1 MAMEGSSLHHLV
13 ECSLCKGE
21 YKQPRILPCGHIFCE
36 DCLHQYAKR
45 NSQPGGKFNCPCCG
59 LDVAIP
65 EEGVSG
71 FPQNFDLNLLQKVIK
86 AKISSTA
93 SHGDTTGGKEN
104 PLLENI
110 SCKTHPNQNLSMY
123 CERCEEAICTKCVGG
138 HKGHCV
144 IDLDKKGALDKT
156 SLAKTR
162 ELVKL
167 VSLRQNNMIDA
178 CVKERVEIMNAADR
192 VKAEFKEQYDEL
204 CKEQLRV
211 LEGRNVHVSEQC
223 AGRDAWLVSKIEE
236 GTALSATLKSCIEK
250 HDELLKSDKILSVMD
265 EKRKLEPVI
274 EELTNINID
283 TGFNETIQWTFT
295 PGKLDPKAIEQIL
308 GELKTAFIKCAHN
321 PTSTVLKKGKESPVK
336 MPVLRQ
342 SIVCPESYVEDVTV
356 CKDGSIIAAFYEIH
370 VLHMYSGTGEHTGT
384 IALGADPDGI
394 IELPDGN
401 IAISFPGDESIK
413 VYSRSGTHV
422 NMLAEGQGSPFGMAL
437 LNNGA
442 LAVCYPVDK
451 CVKVF
456 SSNILRDSKVVSVIL
471 NFALMRTEQQDEQ
484 GKPEEQ
490 VFEYPMYVTAHGENG
505 MIVSD
510 FYAAAVYAF
519 TLGGEGEYTCEWR
532 YGGKEGRGPGML
544 HGPYGVS
551 TDSQGRILIAD
562 LCNHRILLLSPEGEM
577 LMELLT
583 EEDGMF
589 RPTSISMRGGKLV
602 VGTYNQIDIY
612 DF

>member
-1 MAMEGSSLHHLV
+1 MAAEESSLHHLV
-13 ECSLCKGE
+13 ECSLCKSE

-71 FPQNFDLNLLQKVIK
+71 FPQNFDLNLLQKVIM

-93 SHGDTTGGKEN
+93 LQGGATGGKEN

-110 SCKTHPNQNLSMY
+110 SCKKHPNQNLAMY
-123 CERCEEAICTKCVGG
+123 CERCEEAICTKCVGE
-138 HKGHCV
+138 HKEHCV

-167 VSLRQNNMIDA
+167 VSLRQDNMIDA
-178 CVKERVEIMNAADR
+178 CVKERVENTNAADR
-192 VKAEFKEQYDEL
+192 VKAEFKKQYDEL

-211 LEGRNVHVSEQC
+211 LEGRNAHISELC
-223 AGRDAWLVSKIEE
+223 AGMDAWLVIKIEE
-236 GTALSATLKSCIEK
+236 GAVLSATLKSCIEK
-250 HDELLKSDKILSVMD
+250 HDELLKSDNTLIVME

-283 TGFNETIQWTFT
+283 TGFEETIQWTFT
-295 PGKLDPKAIEQIL
+295 PGKLDAKTIEQMF
-308 GELKTAFIKCAHN
+308 GELETAFIKCAHST
-321 PTSTVLKKGKESPVK
+321 TSTVLEKGRGSLVK
-336 MPVLRQ
+336 MPVLRH
-342 SIVCPESYVEDVTV
+342 SIECPGINVKDVTL
-356 CKDGSIIAAFYEIH
+356 CKDGSIIAAFYDFDN
-370 VLHMYSGTGEHTGT
+370 LHMYSGTAVHKGT
-384 IALGADPDGI
+384 IHLDTSPCSV
-394 IELPDGN
+394 IELLDGN
-401 IAISFPGDESIK
+401 IAISCPKKKVIE

-422 NMLAEGQGSPFGMAL
+422 NTMAVSQGSPYGIAL

-442 LAVCYPVDK
+442 LAVCYPYEE

-456 SSNILRDSKVVSVIL
+456 SSTIPRDSRVVSVIRKFTL
-471 NFALMRTEQQDEQ
+471 QGTEQQDERGQ
-484 GKPEEQ
+484 PEEQ
-490 VFEYPMYVTAHGENG
+490 VFECPIYVTAHGEKG

-510 FYAAAVYAF
+510 DFANAVNAL
-519 TLGGEGEYTCEWR
+519 TLGEDEYTCQWR

-544 HGPYGVS
+544 NEPRGVA
-551 TDSQGRILIAD
+551 TDRQGSVLIAD
-562 LCNHRILLLSPEGEM
+562 SLNHRVLLLSPEGEM
-577 LMELLT
+577 LQELLT
-583 EEDGMF
+583 KEDGLYH
-589 RPTSISMRGGKLV
+589 PKSISMRGEKLV
-602 VGTYNQIDIY
+602 VGMDNQIHIY